1 MWLYIYIYYIYIY
14 KTKTYR
20 KTNNKIYS
28 NISKEAKAIA
38 NNYEIAKKVDCL
50 NKLGKFSKFLI
61 EKITR

>member
-1 MWLYIYIYYIYIY
+1 MWLYIYYIHIY

-61 EKITR
+61 EKVTR